1 MKHRTY
7 LIFGPPGSGKATL
20 AQTLGSVPRF
30 YHIASAEVFRSLE
43 TRTPIGQA
51 FLEHAS
57 RGAYVP
63 DEIIIQ
69 LWLARIEAEANAHAF
84 KPDIDGLVLDA
95 IPQNV
100 NQARLLEEHL
110 DVKMVFFLDV
120 PDRASL
126 VARVRDRALHE
137 SRFGEA
143 NEAAIQ
149 QRLAVFDAACQPLL
163 EFYPPELIRRID
175 ATDTAAVVMVKIL
188 RELVASDESTGYAQ
202 LRHAGEIH

>member
-1 MKHRTY
+1 MKYRTY

-20 AQTLGSVPRF
+20 TQTLGSVPRF
-30 YHIASAEVFRSLE
+30 DYIASADVFRSLE

-57 RGAYVP
+57 RGAFVP
-63 DEIIIQ
+63 DEIVIQ
-69 LWLARIEAEANAHAF
+69 LWLARIEAEAKAHAF
-84 KPDIDGLVLDA
+84 KPDIDGLVLDS

-120 PDRASL
+120 PDRATL

-137 SRFGEA
+137 SRFEEA
-143 NEAAIQ
+143 NAVAIQ
-149 QRLAVFDAACQPLL
+149 QRLAVFDAESKPLL
-163 EFYPPELIRRID
+163 EFYPPGLVKRID
-175 ATDTAAVVMVKIL
+175 ATDTAAVVMEKIL
-188 RELVASDESTGYAQ
+188 RALVESDESTGYAQ
-202 LRHAGEIH
+202 LRHAGEFN